1 MRYSIRHVTG
11 FTYESPI
18 TESVME
24 ARMQPRTDSLQRCF
38 QFSLLTSPSSRVMT
52 YRDHDHNVVH
62 HFNIPGRHSR
72 LTVTADALVECQAMR
87 PLPHRLG
94 PAAWARVD
102 AMATL
107 GQWWEYLSP
116 SAFVGEAPALGA
128 LRREIGLERG
138 NDPLVAVRRLM
149 GEMYARFEYSPRS
162 TRVDSPIDEALETRK
177 GVCQDFAHIFLS
189 LVRPLGIPARYVSG
203 YLFQS
208 TDSHDRSPD
217 GATHAWVEVLL
228 PDLGWIGLDPT
239 NNLIADDRHIRVAI
253 GRDYADV
260 PPTRGVFK
268 GVTSV
273 RSELSVSV
281 AVGPV
286 ASPHS
291 NDLPPFMSW
300 VSHEAADAD
309 GNDDGA
315 LARQQQQ
322 QQQQ

>member
-1 MRYSIRHVTG
+1 MRYSIRHVTR

-24 ARMQPRTDSLQRCF
+24 ARMQPRTDNLQRCL
-38 QFSLLTSPSSRVMT
+38 QFSLLTNPSSRVMT
-52 YRDHDHNVVH
+52 YRDHDNNVVH
-62 HFNIPGRHSR
+62 HFNIPGRHAR
-72 LTVTADALVECQAMR
+72 LTVTAEALVECQAMR

-94 PAAWARVD
+94 PAAWSRVD
-102 AMATL
+102 AMATG
-107 GQWWEYLSP
+107 GQWWEYLS
-116 SAFVGEAPALGA
+116 SSTFVLQTPALTA
-128 LRREIGLERG
+128 LRQEIGLERG
-138 NDPLVAVRRLM
+138 NDPLVAMRRLM

-203 YLFQS
+203 YLFHTTES
-208 TDSHDRSPD
+208 RDRSSD

-228 PDLGWIGLDPT
+228 PDLGWVGLDPT
-239 NNLIADDRHIRVAI
+239 NNLIAEDRHIRVAV

-268 GVTSV
+268 GTTTV

-281 AVGPV
+281 VVGPAV
-286 ASPHS
+286 SPLV
-291 NDLPPFMSW
+291 DDPPFMTW
-300 VSHEAADAD
+300 GSHDSSDAVGD
-309 GNDDGA
+309 EGA
-315 LARQQQQ
+315 LAQQQQ

>member
-1 MRYSIRHVTG
+1 
-11 FTYESPI
+11 
-18 TESVME
+18 
-24 ARMQPRTDSLQRCF
+24 MQPRTDNLQRCL
-38 QFSLLTSPSSRVMT
+38 QFSLLTNPASRVMT
-52 YRDHDHNVVH
+52 YRDHDHNVIH

-72 LTVTADALVECQAMR
+72 LTVSAEALVECLPMR

-94 PAAWARVD
+94 PAAWSRVD
-102 AMATL
+102 EMASS
-107 GQWWEYLSP
+107 GQCWEYLSP
-116 SAFVGEAPALGA
+116 STFVNETPALES
-128 LRREIGLERG
+128 LRHEIGLERG

-189 LVRPLGIPARYVSG
+189 LARPLGLPARYVSG

-208 TDSHDRSPD
+208 AERRERSTD

-228 PDLGWIGLDPT
+228 PDLGWVGLDPT
-239 NNLIADDRHIRVAI
+239 NNLMADDRHIRVAV

-268 GVTSV
+268 GMSTV
-273 RSELSVSV
+273 RSELSVAV
-281 AVGPV
+281 AVGAAV
-286 ASPHS
+286 SPLS
-291 NDLPPFMSW
+291 NDLPPFTTW
-300 VSHEAADAD
+300 VSRDPSDADAV
-309 GNDDGA
+309 DDGA

-322 QQQQ
+322 QQQ